1 MKNLPSFH
9 KARPLRCARRPRA
22 AGRKSGYVDASTA
35 VRAAGRRGA
44 GAPPAEARL
53 LIESGLSPSRGPSAP
68 RSGRCRGYR
77 KMRCRASGPSGCMDT
92 DPARTPYSVSR
103 EAGARMY
110 RALTRRRARRDPRA
124 YQEEERAHDDER
136 SGCVLRGW
144 LERSRRR
151 PIDDFHGRRLRLRER
166 RGPGRLRRPARRARA
181 RARGVRPCVCHVSRR
196 SLRRRAPLRVGRPRP
211 LGVGVHRHGRRW
223 PQDRGQRLRR
233 VHVPPRQDRAQELVL
248 QEPNSIMT
256 IRRRRARAFG
266 LGMASGVLFV
276 LTSGAMATEI
286 TPAVRSEIAP
296 SGKLRVGLN
305 HGNFLLVTPGSSA
318 TEPRG
323 VAPDVARELGRR
335 VGVPVEF
342 IKFDTAGKLGDGAK
356 SGAWDVAFLGA
367 EPQRAAEIA
376 FTAAYLE
383 IPSTYLVPAGS
394 PIRSLAEV
402 DREGVRIAV
411 ADQSAYGLYLAR
423 TIKHAKLVMTQG
435 LDSSFDVFV
444 SQKLEALAGLKPRL
458 LTDVQKLPGARILDG
473 QFTAVQQAIGTPKNR
488 EASARF
494 LRAFVEEVKAS
505 GLVAAA
511 ISRNGAQGVTV
522 APPAPAR

>member
-1 MKNLPSFH
+1 
-9 KARPLRCARRPRA
+9 
-22 AGRKSGYVDASTA
+22 
-35 VRAAGRRGA
+35 
-44 GAPPAEARL
+44 
-53 LIESGLSPSRGPSAP
+53 
-68 RSGRCRGYR
+68 
-77 KMRCRASGPSGCMDT
+77 
-92 DPARTPYSVSR
+92 
-103 EAGARMY
+103 
-110 RALTRRRARRDPRA
+110 
-124 YQEEERAHDDER
+124 
-136 SGCVLRGW
+136 
-144 LERSRRR
+144 
-151 PIDDFHGRRLRLRER
+151 
-166 RGPGRLRRPARRARA
+166 
-181 RARGVRPCVCHVSRR
+181 
-196 SLRRRAPLRVGRPRP
+196 
-211 LGVGVHRHGRRW
+211 
-223 PQDRGQRLRR
+223 
-233 VHVPPRQDRAQELVL
+233 
-248 QEPNSIMT
+248 MT
-256 IRRRRARAFG
+256 IRRRRARGFG
-266 LGMASGVLFV
+266 LGMASAALFV

-286 TPAVRSEIAP
+286 TPAIRSEIAP

-318 TEPRG
+318 TDPRG
-323 VAPDVARELGRR
+323 VASDVARELGRR

-342 IKFDTAGKLGDGAK
+342 IKFDTAGKLGDGIK
-356 SGAWDVAFLGA
+356 TGAWDVAFLGA

-394 PIRSLAEV
+394 PIRTVAEV

-473 QFTAVQQAIGTPKNR
+473 QFTAVQQAIGTAKNR

-505 GLVAAA
+505 GLVAEA
-511 ISRNGAQGVTV
+511 ISRNGAQGVSV
-522 APPAPAR
+522 APPAAAQ